1 MTEVLQR
8 KHAIKEPVTTCDMS
22 RKLIL
27 MDLVS
32 CAGTAWK
39 NSSGFVI
46 S

>member
-1 MTEVLQR
+1 MTEELQR
-8 KHAIKEPVTTCDMS
+8 KHAKKEPVTTCDMS

-27 MDLVS
+27 MDLVT
-32 CAGTAWK
+32 GTACK